1 MVYSGTLRNLTTEPL
16 AVEVCY
22 LQERE
27 EGNLE
32 EVEHLELAAGQEAPL
47 AQKTRSEGGCTVLRR
62 AVLPTIAAARG
73 EAVPC
78 PVRAGSW
85 ESTYHIARVVAR
97 GVGASNAMTILEAPM
112 PGVSS
117 PTVDYKFDIKPQ
129 DDGRLAL
136 QGSK

>member
-1 MVYSGTLRNLTTEPL
+1 MVGPPPMVYSGTLRNLTTEPL

-47 AQKTRSEGGCTVLRR
+47 AQKTRSE
-62 AVLPTIAAARG
+62 
-73 EAVPC
+73 
-78 PVRAGSW
+78 GSW